1 MEQDAKRLLFER
13 LDECLKVHADM
24 LDGENIGAIY
34 ELQGLAELHYYLKV
48 EHEFTPA
55 EVEALIY
62 IHDPRDVAPW
72 CKKEKN

>member
-34 ELQGLAELHYYLKV
+34 ELQELAELHYYLKV

-55 EVEALIY
+55 EVEALL
-62 IHDPRDVAPW
+62 
-72 CKKEKN
+72 EF